1 MNLPGFTRL
10 AAASLFLLGCNL
22 PSAIVLSFD
31 EANLGD
37 VPAQV
42 GLDVRF
48 QPGLPL
54 LNAAAEAPA
63 AFSRLRGA
71 AARLDFGQLSLGE
84 ASTILEGELLHK
96 GMLIPL
102 PAGVLT
108 IRTIAPEAAAVP
120 SVATA
125 SATDAPLAVLPL
137 PVRQLPELIGAYS
150 AGRRTLVLATD
161 GSFLLFGPA
170 EPFLNGTFF
179 LVGSRLELHPRSGD
193 RRAFEPTGI
202 ESWRDS
208 RGEVWNLIHET
219 PIYDSKPA
227 GKGRGGR

>member
-102 PAGVLT
+102 PAGILT
-108 IRTIAPEAAAVP
+108 IRTIAPEATAVP
-120 SVATA
+120 IVATA
-125 SATDAPLAVLPL
+125 AATD
-137 PVRQLPELIGAYS
+137 
-150 AGRRTLVLATD
+150 
-161 GSFLLFGPA
+161 
-170 EPFLNGTFF
+170 
-179 LVGSRLELHPRSGD
+179 
-193 RRAFEPTGI
+193 
-202 ESWRDS
+202 
-208 RGEVWNLIHET
+208 
-219 PIYDSKPA
+219 
-227 GKGRGGR
+227 